1 MQLILAFRTPNYWM
15 AIITTVPQV
24 VIFLSVIEAFERPD
38 LITNALM
45 APILMTIWST
55 SLWTGG
61 SVMRDDRWRGLLE
74 MHAAA
79 PQPYGLVVAARVG
92 AVIVLSLLV
101 IPVTLATAILTYGV
115 EIEVDHPGLLTVTMI
130 LTALAVIGSGIIFSS
145 MTILSRAAVTFQAA
159 ASYPFLLLGGVFVP
173 LELLPDWVQPLGRLV
188 FLSWA
193 SDLVRD
199 SVSSGVVDDVA
210 FRIGA
215 LILLGGIGYFVGQG
229 LVRVVLNKVRVS
241 GEISVI

>member
-215 LILLGGIGYFVGQG
+215 LILLGGIGFFVGQG